1 MIQLG
6 SRTKIYV
13 GIDPV
18 DFRAGFKGLSAMV
31 KKVIGHD
38 PLSGHVFVFRNR
50 RGDGIKMICFDGHAC
65 WTFHVKFAEGKL
77 NWWPSDGQI
86 QAAQLMG
93 LLSKSSEVISAAP
106 FREIA

>member
-13 GIDPV
+13 SLAPV
-18 DFRAGFKGLSAMV
+18 DFRAGFKGLSAIV

-38 PLSGHVFVFRNR
+38 PLSGHVFIFRNR
-50 RGDGIKMICFDGHAC
+50 RGDGVKMICFDGYAC
-65 WTFHVKFAEGKL
+65 WTFNVKFAEGKL
-77 NWWPSDGQI
+77 AWWPTDGQI
-86 QAAQLMG
+86 QPAQLMS

-106 FREIA
+106 FRDVA